1 MTTVKVLEVTAK
13 TPAHDASE
21 TDKFFT
27 FKAYEFPNLVV
38 AVPYEHTNDGFFIN
52 RAFIEGCGNDE
63 IESVEET
70 GETFDWAIADL
81 KESIEASVNEFGE
94 DDATRKAM
102 ELIATERKFVSNS
115 ESYEVFVGGIT
126 PKEFVQDYET
136 VEDAVDDFLLNWQY
150 DESVPTWLRS
160 SLIQYVTGCN
170 H

>member
-1 MTTVKVLEVTAK
+1 MTALTVKVLKVTAK

-21 TDKFFT
+21 VDKFFT

-38 AVPYEHTNDGFFIN
+38 AVPYEHTNDGFFVN

-102 ELIATERKFVSNS
+102 ELVNA
-115 ESYEVFVGGIT
+115 
-126 PKEFVQDYET
+126 
-136 VEDAVDDFLLNWQY
+136 
-150 DESVPTWLRS
+150 
-160 SLIQYVTGCN
+160 
-170 H
+170 